1 MISTINEILDLFRF
15 LDLVQVM
22 KSSIWSGSW
31 TWSRIWRKD
40 LVEDLVQDLVQ
51 VLDLD
56 RILTKS
62 SVGQANGP
70 DKRAG
75 GRARRASGR
84 ASRADA
90 NAAGQNPH
98 RKKQR
103 GQTKDIDLEIRGR
116 ASRGLYSFPEPIVNL
131 GTHREPGNPA

>member
-15 LDLVQVM
+15 LVLDLVQVM
-22 KSSIWSGSW
+22 ESSIWSGSW
-31 TWSRIWRKD
+31 TWTKD

-70 DKRAG
+70 DTTLHSTSIYFHSSYG
-75 GRARRASGR
+75 DFHSYYGR
-84 ASRADA
+84 
-90 NAAGQNPH
+90 
-98 RKKQR
+98 
-103 GQTKDIDLEIRGR
+103 I
-116 ASRGLYSFPEPIVNL
+116 
-131 GTHREPGNPA
+131 

>member
-15 LDLVQVM
+15 LVLDLVQVI

-31 TWSRIWRKD
+31 TWSRTWTKD
-40 LVEDLVQDLVQ
+40 LVEDLVKDLVQ

-70 DKRAG
+70 DTTLHSSSG
-75 GRARRASGR
+75 YFHSSYGDFHNYYGR
-84 ASRADA
+84 
-90 NAAGQNPH
+90 
-98 RKKQR
+98 
-103 GQTKDIDLEIRGR
+103 
-116 ASRGLYSFPEPIVNL
+116 V
-131 GTHREPGNPA
+131 